1 MTEVLAGAPDEVV
14 TNAIVQMVSLT
25 PFGHTGN
32 LALITLDNG
41 ADHNRPS
48 TFGAAS
54 LTSLSNAIDEAQ
66 KSDAVAIAVTGKPF
80 IFAAGADLSAMSFLK
95 DKSQAIAIGDLGHDV
110 FLKLHESKKPTFA
123 FINGLALG
131 GGLEVGLNCHYRT
144 LASTAFTGLPE
155 CFLGLVP
162 GWGGATLLPKL
173 VGPENAVQ
181 VIIVNALNNNTM
193 MKSKDALSLGVV
205 DAVFEPSDFLENS
218 VKFAANVLNGKNKI
232 ERKDFSKDSAAFEKA
247 IATGKA
253 AVAKKYSGA
262 QIPSPLAALDLI
274 KAAQSNSVR
283 DGFAAETKVLA
294 DLVMSDSLRASL
306 YSFNLIQKK
315 RKKVEGAPKP
325 ALARKVTKVG
335 VVGAGLMASQLALL
349 MLRNLKV
356 PVVITD
362 IDQERVDKG
371 LSWIK
376 SEIQKLVDK
385 KRLGSEAATR
395 LLSNISGSVDKK
407 VFANCDFVIE
417 AIFEELALKQKL
429 FKELEAIIT
438 PECVLATNTS
448 SLSVEAMSEG
458 LKNPERVVGFHF
470 FNPVAVMPLLEVAR
484 TTKTDD
490 ATTATAINVGKELKK
505 TMVIVKDAPAFVV
518 NRLLTRFMGEV
529 TDAMDEGTP
538 YEVADA
544 AMAPLGFPMSSLE
557 LLGLVGPGVAL
568 HVSETLNKNLGP
580 RYKVSPTMQRFV
592 KEGVKTFY
600 VKDANGLNIVNPA
613 ALAALE
619 KGNSASTADQ
629 VRKRALE
636 ALATEAK
643 MMLDEGVVATPQEID
658 ICMLLGSGWPM
669 HLGGILPYLD
679 REGISE
685 AVCGVRFHPK
695 SLNNSEIVLAMP
707 PCLIPSSNT
716 TTFLYRCAIVIKAL
730 GSGLTHL
737 GSMTVTPTP
746 SR

>member
-1 MTEVLAGAPDEVV
+1 MSEATTMFGAPDEVV
-14 TNAIVQMVSLT
+14 TNAILRMVSLA
-25 PFGHTGN
+25 PFGHNGEI
-32 LALITLDNG
+32 ALITLDNG
-41 ADHNRPS
+41 ADHTRPN

-54 LTSLSNAIDEAQ
+54 LQSLSNAIDEAT
-66 KSDAVAIAVTGKPF
+66 KSQAVVIAVTGKPF
-80 IFAAGADLSAMSFLK
+80 IFAAGADLSAMGFLK
-95 DKSQAIAIGDLGHDV
+95 DKSQAIAIGDLGHEV

-144 LASTAFTGLPE
+144 LAATAFTALPE

-173 VGPENAVQ
+173 IGPENAVQ
-181 VIIVNALNNNTM
+181 VIISNALNNNTM

-205 DAVFEPSDFLENS
+205 DAVYEPADFLEKS
-218 VKFAANVLNGKNKI
+218 VKFAADILSGKKKI
-232 ERKDFSKDSAAFEKA
+232 ERKDFSNDTAAYEKA

-253 AVAKKYSGA
+253 AVAKKYNGA
-262 QIPSPLAALDLI
+262 EITSPHAALELI
-274 KAAQSNSVR
+274 KASQKNSVR
-283 DGFAAETKVLA
+283 DGFASETKVLA
-294 DLVMSDSLRASL
+294 DLVMSDPLRASL

-362 IDQERVDKG
+362 LDQERVDKG
-371 LSWIK
+371 LAWIK
-376 SEIQKLVDK
+376 NEIAKLVEK
-385 KRLGSEAATR
+385 KRLSPESATR
-395 LLSNISGSVDKK
+395 LLGNISGSTDQK
-407 VFANCDFVIE
+407 VFANADFIIE
-417 AIFEELALKQKL
+417 AIFEELSLKQKL
-429 FKELEAIIT
+429 FKDLEAIIT
-438 PECVLATNTS
+438 PECILATNTS

-458 LKNPERVVGFHF
+458 LKNPERVIGFHF

-490 ATTATAINVGKELKK
+490 ATVATAINIGKELKK

-529 TDAMDEGTP
+529 TDAIDEGTP

-544 AMAPLGFPMSSLE
+544 AMTPLGFPMSSLE
-557 LLGLVGPGVAL
+557 LLGLVGPAVAL
-568 HVSETLNKNLGP
+568 HVAETLNKNLGP
-580 RYKVSPTMQRFV
+580 RYKISPTMQRFV

-600 VKDANGLNIVNPA
+600 IKDANGVNTVNPA
-613 ALAALE
+613 AISLLE
-619 KGNSASTADQ
+619 KGSKASTSDQ
-629 VRKRALE
+629 VRRRALE
-636 ALATEAK
+636 AIATEAK
-643 MMLDEGVVATPQEID
+643 MMLDEGVIATPQEID

-685 AVCGVRFHPK
+685 AVCGARFHPK
-695 SLNNSEIVLAMP
+695 GVASLP
-707 PCLIPSSNT
+707 
-716 TTFLYRCAIVIKAL
+716 
-730 GSGLTHL
+730 
-737 GSMTVTPTP
+737 
-746 SR
+746 

>member
-66 KSDAVAIAVTGKPF
+66 KSDAVAIAITGKPF

-95 DKSQAIAIGDLGHDV
+95 DKSQAIAIGDLGHKV

-247 IATGKA
+247 ISTGKA
-253 AVAKKYSGA
+253 AVAKKFSGA

-371 LSWIK
+371 LTWIK

-695 SLNNSEIVLAMP
+695 GVASLP
-707 PCLIPSSNT
+707 
-716 TTFLYRCAIVIKAL
+716 
-730 GSGLTHL
+730 
-737 GSMTVTPTP
+737 
-746 SR
+746 

>member
-1 MTEVLAGAPDEVV
+1 MAEVLAGAPDEVV
-14 TNAIVQMVSLT
+14 TNAVVQMVSLT

-41 ADHNRPS
+41 ADHNRPN
-48 TFGAAS
+48 TFGPAS
-54 LTSLSNAIDEAQ
+54 LAALSNAIDEAQ

-110 FLKLHESKKPTFA
+110 FLKLHESKRPTFA

-218 VKFAANVLNGKNKI
+218 VKFAANVLSGKNKI
-232 ERKDFSKDSAAFEKA
+232 ERKDFSKDSAGFEKA

-371 LSWIK
+371 LTWIK

-529 TDAMDEGTP
+529 TDAIDEGTP

-592 KEGVKTFY
+592 KDGVKTFY
-600 VKDANGLNIVNPA
+600 VKDANGLNTVNPA

-619 KGNSASTADQ
+619 KGNSASTAEQ

-695 SLNNSEIVLAMP
+695 GVASLP
-707 PCLIPSSNT
+707 
-716 TTFLYRCAIVIKAL
+716 
-730 GSGLTHL
+730 
-737 GSMTVTPTP
+737 
-746 SR
+746 

>member
-1 MTEVLAGAPDEVV
+1 MAEVLAGAPDEVV
-14 TNAIVQMVSLT
+14 TNAVVQMVSLT

-41 ADHNRPS
+41 ADHNRPN
-48 TFGAAS
+48 TFGPAS
-54 LTSLSNAIDEAQ
+54 LAGLSNAIDGAQ

-218 VKFAANVLNGKNKI
+218 VKFAANVLSGKNKI
-232 ERKDFSKDSAAFEKA
+232 ERKNFSKDSAGFEKA

-371 LSWIK
+371 LTWIK

-407 VFANCDFVIE
+407 VFANCDFIIE

-529 TDAMDEGTP
+529 TDAIDEGTP

-592 KEGVKTFY
+592 KDGVKTFY
-600 VKDANGLNIVNPA
+600 VKDANGLNTVNPA

-619 KGNSASTADQ
+619 KGNSASTAEQ

-695 SLNNSEIVLAMP
+695 GVASLP
-707 PCLIPSSNT
+707 
-716 TTFLYRCAIVIKAL
+716 
-730 GSGLTHL
+730 
-737 GSMTVTPTP
+737 
-746 SR
+746 